1 MKNFNFRILA
11 VAALTFIP
19 VPSEVFAQ
27 EGGGG
32 GQSMLTGVLPFV
44 LLFVIFYFLII
55 RPQQKRSRVRDE
67 MLKSLKRGDEVI
79 TNGGIYATI
88 TDRDGEI
95 ITLEIAKGVTVKAT
109 LSAAASKTEQEAGN

>member
-1 MKNFNFRILA
+1 
-11 VAALTFIP
+11 
-19 VPSEVFAQ
+19 
-27 EGGGG
+27 
-32 GQSMLTGVLPFV
+32 MLTGVLPFV